1 MPRGTKKLIAK
12 APKEMMQA
20 ELDGI
25 AALSAWLDAKLGR
38 GAYLSKCTGM
48 HPSSITRMRSG
59 ATRITSEAAILIE
72 INTNRALRAEALCP
86 SMADP
91 LRMYKGEL
99 PLPGIVE

>member
-59 ATRITSEAAILIE
+59 ATRITQNEKRCHAHYIGGG
-72 INTNRALRAEALCP
+72 
-86 SMADP
+86 DP
-91 LRMYKGEL
+91 DRDQHQSRPARRSAVPVDG
-99 PLPGIVE
+99 